1 VSDELPRCYAD
12 IRTDEI
18 LRIVEQA
25 TGADTDTLAAMREQ
39 VKAVVIEIETDM
51 Y

>member
-1 VSDELPRCYAD
+1 MDDLPCYAD

-18 LRIVEQA
+18 LRIVEQSTDA
-25 TGADTDTLAAMREQ
+25 SADALDAMREPI
-39 VKAVVIEIETDM
+39 KTVVIMIETDL

>member
-1 VSDELPRCYAD
+1 MTTVDELRCYAD

-25 TGADTDTLAAMREQ
+25 LTRSPPCANR
-39 VKAVVIEIETDM
+39 
-51 Y
+51 